1 MVPKRQRTVSQNIES
16 DYQMREIGII
26 DTTLRD
32 AHQCLW
38 ATRMTTAHMLPVLE
52 RMDRAGFTSID
63 LMGAIQ
69 FDVSVRYLKEDPW
82 ERVRRVHQKAPNT
95 PFRALI
101 RSKSILSFDVLPD
114 DIVELWVERLHA
126 NGFKVIGSFDGLNDV
141 DNIAGGLKLAK
152 RLGAYTFGALSFCES
167 PVHTDE
173 LFVRMARDLITDC
186 NVDSIMLKDA
196 GGLLTVDRIRTLVPA
211 LKKAI
216 GKIPLELHSH
226 CLTGLAPLVYLE
238 AVKLGVDQ
246 LHTSISPLANGAA
259 QPATQ
264 TISRNL
270 RSMGYA
276 VNVNDTLVDEVGEHF
291 SRIAKNEGLPIGV
304 PMEYDAFH
312 YEHQIPGG
320 MLSNFKSQLAHAGL
334 SHKFDELLHECAL
347 VRKELAWP
355 IMITPFAQ
363 IVGTQAVLNVMHGE
377 RYRVVP
383 NEVKKYVL
391 GYYGKL
397 LGPVDPEVL
406 DRIVNNGSKE
416 IALEPAPLS
425 SAVPALRD
433 KYANAS
439 DDERLLRYMFSGR
452 QVDDMLAAGPMQTH
466 YNFGIPIVDL
476 LKELIKAPKSGRV
489 YLSKGGL
496 QLELK
501 GARTEQRCDGA
512 AAEVRTS
519 L

>member
-1 MVPKRQRTVSQNIES
+1 MK
-16 DYQMREIGII
+16 EIGII

-52 RMDRAGFTSID
+52 RMGRTGFTSID

-69 FDVSVRYLKEDPW
+69 FDVCVRYLKENPW
-82 ERVRRVHQKAPNT
+82 DRVRLAHRTAPEA
-95 PFRALI
+95 PFRTLI
-101 RSKSILSFDVLPD
+101 RSKNIISFDVLPD

-126 NGFKVIGSFDGLNDV
+126 NGFRVIGSFDGLNDV

-152 RLGAYTFGALSFCES
+152 SLGARTFGILSFCES

-173 LFVRMARDLITDC
+173 LFVRTAKTLITQC
-186 NVDSIMLKDA
+186 KVDSIMLKDA

-216 GKIPLELHSH
+216 GKTPLELHSH

-238 AVKLGVDQ
+238 AVRLGADQ
-246 LHTSISPLANGAA
+246 LHTSIKPLANGAA

-264 TISRNL
+264 TIARNL

-276 VNVNDTLVDEVGEHF
+276 VKLDDALIDEVSEHF
-291 SRIAKNEGLPIGV
+291 QGIAQREGKAVGV

-312 YEHQIPGG
+312 YQHQIPGG
-320 MLSNFKSQLAHAGL
+320 MLSNFKSQLAHAGV

-347 VRKELAWP
+347 VRRELAWP

-363 IVGTQAVLNVMHGE
+363 FVGTQAVLNVMHGE

-383 NEVKKYVL
+383 NEVKKYAL

-406 DRIVNNGSKE
+406 DRILSNGSKE
-416 IALEPAPLS
+416 IAAKPGPLAP
-425 SAVPALRD
+425 AVPALRE
-433 KYANAS
+433 KYPNAS
-439 DDERLLRYMFSGR
+439 DDERLLRYMFAGN
-452 QVDDMLAAGPMQTH
+452 QVDAMLAAGPTQTK
-466 YNFGIPIVDL
+466 YSFDTPLVDL
-476 LKELIKAPKSGRV
+476 LKALMKTRKAGRIYV
-489 YLSKGGL
+489 SKGAL
-496 QLELK
+496 QIELK
-501 GARTEQRCDGA
+501 RAPGGTARDDA
-512 AAEVRTS
+512 AAEGRN
-519 L
+519 

>member
-1 MVPKRQRTVSQNIES
+1 MK
-16 DYQMREIGII
+16 EIGII

-38 ATRMTTAHMLPVLE
+38 ATRMTTAHMLPILE
-52 RMDRAGFTSID
+52 RMDRIGFTSID

-69 FDVSVRYLKEDPW
+69 FDVCVRYLKEDPW
-82 ERVRRVHQKAPNT
+82 ERVRRVHRQAPNT
-95 PFRALI
+95 LFRALI
-101 RSKSILSFDVLPD
+101 RSKNILSFDVLPD
-114 DIVELWVERLHA
+114 DIVELWIERLHA

-141 DNIAGGLKLAK
+141 DNIAGGLQLAK
-152 RLGAYTFGALSFCES
+152 KLGAYTFGALSFCES

-173 LFVRMARDLITDC
+173 LFVRMAKNLITHC
-186 NVDSIMLKDA
+186 KVNSIMLKDA

-216 GKIPLELHSH
+216 GKVPLELHSH

-246 LHTSISPLANGAA
+246 LHTSIKPLANGAA

-264 TISRNL
+264 TVARNL
-270 RSMGYA
+270 LSMGYA
-276 VNVNDTLVDEVGEHF
+276 VNLNDALIDEVSEHF
-291 SRIAKNEGLPIGV
+291 SRIAEHEGKPIGV

-377 RYRVVP
+377 RYRAVP
-383 NEVKKYVL
+383 NEVKKYAL

-406 DRIVNNGSKE
+406 DRIVTNGSKD
-416 IALEPAPLS
+416 IALAPTPLPPAVS
-425 SAVPALRD
+425 ALR
-433 KYANAS
+433 KRYSNAS
-439 DDERLLRYMFSGR
+439 DDERLLRYMFAGN
-452 QVDDMLAAGPMQTH
+452 QVDEMLAAGPTQTR
-466 YNFGIPIVDL
+466 YSFGMSVVDL
-476 LKELIKAPKSGRV
+476 LKELVKTPKVGRIYV
-489 YLSKGGL
+489 SKGAL

-501 GARTEQRCDGA
+501 GVPDGVAAR
-512 AAEVRTS
+512 
-519 L
+519 